1 MDDEEFGRALA
12 GRLEAAA
19 DARVGAAEV
28 PLAGLRTL
36 GRRRVLRRRG
46 AQAAAAAAVVLAG
59 LLPLLDGGAAGGAA
73 PAATAPAPAPDVTE
87 LPDLTCP
94 ARLRSGASGAAP
106 IGDSGPDETAE
117 RAWRFA
123 LREDRFHIAGV
134 CVDRGAGQ
142 VLVFRV
148 PGSDLDAR
156 LSAALGGAAG
166 TLRFRDAPY
175 SQFDLGRVCTAVV
188 RDTEYW
194 RDRGVEITDVG
205 RLVDGTGIALGTP
218 QADTARAD
226 LAARYRPY
234 AVEVVEQPSA
244 TG

>member
-1 MDDEEFGRALA
+1 
-12 GRLEAAA
+12 
-19 DARVGAAEV
+19 
-28 PLAGLRTL
+28 
-36 GRRRVLRRRG
+36 
-46 AQAAAAAAVVLAG
+46 
-59 LLPLLDGGAAGGAA
+59 GGAA
-73 PAATAPAPAPDVTE
+73 PAATAPPPAPDVTE

-94 ARLRSGASGAAP
+94 ARLRSGASGTAP
-106 IGDSGPDETAE
+106 IGDTGPDETAE

-134 CVDRGAGQ
+134 CVDRGVGQ

-156 LSAALGGAAG
+156 LSAALGGAAAD
-166 TLRFRDAPY
+166 LRFRDAPH
-175 SQFDLGRVCTAVV
+175 SQFDLGRVCTEVM
-188 RDTEYW
+188 RDTGYW
-194 RDRGVEITDVG
+194 RERGVEITGVG
-205 RLVDGTGIALGTP
+205 KLVDGTGIAVGTP

-226 LAARYRPY
+226 LVARYRPY